1 MTVGIG
7 RLIEVEM
14 NGLEVDLWP
23 AAPAYHCQKGWMAQR
38 TRLQSITVFILTVE
52 SKLYK
57 PRLLLQNQSVTQQ
70 TFCKNFGLN
79 ILVFIVLASL

>member
-7 RLIEVEM
+7 RLIGVEM

-23 AAPAYHCQKGWMAQR
+23 AAPAYRCQKGWMTPR
-38 TRLQSITVFILTVE
+38 TRHQSITVFIFTVE

-57 PRLLLQNQSVTQQ
+57 ILQNQPVMHK
-70 TFCKNFGLN
+70 TFWPEYFLAPLGALAGLD
-79 ILVFIVLASL
+79 F

>member
-57 PRLLLQNQSVTQQ
+57 LLQNLPVIHKTFWSEYFCFLLSWPHFHFTVT
-70 TFCKNFGLN
+70 F
-79 ILVFIVLASL
+79 